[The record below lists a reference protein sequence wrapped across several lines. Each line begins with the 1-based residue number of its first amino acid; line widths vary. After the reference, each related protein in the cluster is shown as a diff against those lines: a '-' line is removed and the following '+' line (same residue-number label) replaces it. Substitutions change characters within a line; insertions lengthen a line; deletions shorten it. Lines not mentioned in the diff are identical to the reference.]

1 MLGEPDPVV
10 LAPGQTEPT
19 IEQVAKAY
27 ARRSAVIDG
36 IDEGTRD
43 IGVEER
49 YIRPNAEYPDG
60 SYLRKVDGVVE
71 VATGFYALEFPDK
84 PSPYWHGKAPFV
96 MLDTSEWPWEH
107 PPAGKHRA
115 IEPSSV
121 ERITLAQRF
130 GADMPSAKPVEW
142 DEPLRPSPLMRRL
155 GYTAHPDA
163 CTHYRKR
170 LILGST
176 RWTCADCG
184 VRL

>member
-49 YIRPNAEYPDG
+49 YIRPSAEYPDG

-115 IEPSSV
+115 
-121 ERITLAQRF
+121 
-130 GADMPSAKPVEW
+130 
-142 DEPLRPSPLMRRL
+142 PLRPSPLMRRL

-170 LILGST
+170 LMLGST
-176 RWTCADCG
+176 QWTCADCG